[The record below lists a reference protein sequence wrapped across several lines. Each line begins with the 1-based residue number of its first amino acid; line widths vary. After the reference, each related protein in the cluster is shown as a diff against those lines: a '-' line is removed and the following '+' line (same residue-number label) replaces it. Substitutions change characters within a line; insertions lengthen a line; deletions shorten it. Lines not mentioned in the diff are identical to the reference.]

1 MAVEFPS
8 CCSGLPTQRRCT
20 LLPQIDI
27 SSWTLL
33 YRKFM
38 VEFSLGPPLAFTY
51 FVAVPVPDKKN
62 GESVDLSEQDTRPL
76 LACLARN
83 FVTAGRE
90 NPFIPEVHPGPVF
103 PLCSSSTA
111 AMGVGFF
118 AYETEHLALL
128 EMSVPHLLQ
137 KSAPI
142 DHPLGSFW
150 LLPAAVAWEKV
161 RFGDMIVRQAACRMT
176 LTTTQDAVP
185 MCKLIQE
192 AQAVHLQSR
201 KRKLEDHIEEL
212 KLELGVSQQD
222 LTKVQRQ
229 LVSLSE
235 SQSS

>member
-1 MAVEFPS
+1 MAVDFPS
-8 CCSGLPTQRRCT
+8 RCSGLPAHRRCT

-33 YRKFM
+33 HRKFM

-51 FVAVPVPDKKN
+51 FVAVPVPDKEN

-83 FVTAGRE
+83 FVAAGCE

-128 EMSVPHLLQ
+128 EMSVPQLLQ
-137 KSAPI
+137 KKAPI

-150 LLPAAVAWEKV
+150 LLPAAVAWDKV
-161 RFGDMIVRQAACRMT
+161 RLTQ
-176 LTTTQDAVP
+176 TTTQDAVP
-185 MCKLIQE
+185 MSKLIQE
-192 AQAVHLQSR
+192 APAAHLQSR
-201 KRKLEDHIEEL
+201 MRKLEDHIEEL
-212 KLELGVSQQD
+212 ELELGVNHQN
-222 LTKVQRQ
+222 LMKVSRQ
-229 LVSLSE
+229 LAFLAE
-235 SQSS
+235 KQSS